1 MNRFA
6 YQAVDPAGRT
16 RHGQLRAPDAGAAQ
30 ARLQARRWLVLHLA
44 PAGVEAGSAPVRLP
58 ARELALFTRQLAALA
73 ASLPLQQALQAI
85 TQQAGQRRLRQA
97 VASTQQRLA
106 EGFSLAEAM
115 ASQPR
120 AFPPLYRAMIAAG
133 EAAGALPALLQRL
146 AGLLENQQQVR
157 ARLATALIYPA
168 TLAATACAVVIALM
182 TLVVPRVVEQFDSMG
197 RQLPLLT
204 RLVVGSSEL
213 LATALPWLAALA
225 LPALLAAPL
234 LYRRPGLRLRQDQ
247 ALLRL
252 PLLGSLLRQVH
263 AAQLARTLAIMLGAG
278 LPLVEGLRAAARTQA
293 NGVLRQASEGMA
305 VVIEEGGSLSTAMRL
320 AGVYPPTL
328 LHMASSGEDSGQLA
342 PMLESAANYLEQ
354 QSQTTTQLAM
364 GLLEPLIII
373 VLGGVVGVIVL
384 AILLPILQFNSL
396 VLG

>member
-1 MNRFA
+1 MIRFA

-16 RHGQLRAPDAGAAQ
+16 RHGQMRAADAGAAQ
-30 ARLQARRWLVLHLA
+30 ARLQAKRWLVLALA
-44 PAGVEAGSAPVRLP
+44 PAASAGGNATVRLP
-58 ARELALFTRQLAALA
+58 ARELALFTRQLAALS

-146 AGLLENQQQVR
+146 AELLENQQQVR

-182 TLVVPRVVEQFDSMG
+182 TLVVPRVVEQFDSIG

-213 LATALPWLAALA
+213 LGSALPWLAVLG

-234 LYRRPGLRLRQDQ
+234 LYRRPRLRRWLDQ
-247 ALLRL
+247 TMLQL
-252 PLLGSLLRQVH
+252 PLAGSLLRQVH

-278 LPLVEGLRAAARTQA
+278 LPLIEGLRAAARTQA
-293 NGVLRQASEGMA
+293 NSVLRQASLDMA

-342 PMLESAANYLEQ
+342 PLLESAASYLER
-354 QSQTTTQLAM
+354 QSQTTTQVAM

-373 VLGGVVGVIVL
+373 VLGAVVGVIVL